1 MKNLFLIRHSKSSW
15 DTTVQDINRSIS
27 KRGVKDAH
35 LIASK
40 SVALV
45 PNSYI
50 VWCSKAKRTTETA
63 YIFSQYL
70 SIPIETIYF
79 SEDLYTFDEKK
90 LHEIIKKCKN
100 EHDNLILFG
109 HNEAI
114 TNFVNKFGN
123 LFIENVPTSG
133 VVSLQFDIENWND
146 LKKGST
152 LKTVFPRNFK
162 HEQIH

>member
-40 SVALV
+40 TVGLL
-45 PNSYI
+45 PKSYI
-50 VWCSKAKRTTETA
+50 VWSSIAKRTKETA
-63 YIFSQYL
+63 FIFSQYL
-70 SIPIETIYF
+70 SIPIETIFF
-79 SEDLYTFDEKK
+79 SDELYTFDEKK
-90 LHEIIKKCKN
+90 LFEIIKKCKN

-114 TNFVNKFGN
+114 TNFVNKFGD
-123 LFIENVPTSG
+123 LYIENVPTSG
-133 VVSLQFDIENWND
+133 LVALQFNTTDWLN
-146 LKKGST
+146 LGKG
-152 LKTVFPRNFK
+152 KTVTTLFPSDFK
-162 HEQIH
+162 NE

>member
-15 DTTVQDINRSIS
+15 DVPVQDINRSIS
-27 KRGVKDAH
+27 ARGVKDAH

-79 SEDLYTFDEKK
+79 
-90 LHEIIKKCKN
+90 
-100 EHDNLILFG
+100 
-109 HNEAI
+109 
-114 TNFVNKFGN
+114 
-123 LFIENVPTSG
+123 
-133 VVSLQFDIENWND
+133 
-146 LKKGST
+146 
-152 LKTVFPRNFK
+152 
-162 HEQIH
+162 

>member
-15 DTTVQDINRSIS
+15 DVPVQDINRSIS
-27 KRGVKDAH
+27 ARGVKDAH

-63 YIFSQYL
+63 YIFSEYL

-114 TNFVNKFGN
+114 TNFVNKFGDLN
-123 LFIENVPTSG
+123 IENVPTSG
-133 VVSLQFDIENWND
+133 LVAMQFNTEDWQN
-146 LKKGST
+146 LGKGKTIAT
-152 LKTVFPRNFK
+152 LFPSHFK
-162 HEQIH
+162 NE

>member
-40 SVALV
+40 TVALL
-45 PNSYI
+45 PKSYI
-50 VWCSKAKRTTETA
+50 VWSSIAKRTKETA
-63 YIFSQYL
+63 FIFSQYL
-70 SIPIETIYF
+70 SIPIETIFF
-79 SEDLYTFDEKK
+79 SDELYTFDEKK
-90 LHEIIKKCKN
+90 LFEIIKKCKN

-114 TNFVNKFGN
+114 TNFVNKFGD
-123 LFIENVPTSG
+123 LYIENVPTSG
-133 VVSLQFDIENWND
+133 LVAMQFNTEDWQNIG
-146 LKKGST
+146 KGKTIAT
-152 LKTVFPRNFK
+152 LFPSHFK
-162 HEQIH
+162 NE

>member
-15 DTTVQDINRSIS
+15 DVPVQDINRSIS
-27 KRGVKDAH
+27 ARGVKDAH

-63 YIFSQYL
+63 YIFSEYL

-114 TNFVNKFGN
+114 TNFVNKFGDLN
-123 LFIENVPTSG
+123 IENVPTSG
-133 VVSLQFDIENWND
+133 LVAMQFNTEDWQNIG
-146 LKKGST
+146 KGKTIAT
-152 LKTVFPRNFK
+152 LFPSHFK
-162 HEQIH
+162 NE

>member
-15 DTTVQDINRSIS
+15 DVPVQDINRSIS
-27 KRGVKDAH
+27 ARGVKDAH

-63 YIFSQYL
+63 YIFSEYL

-114 TNFVNKFGN
+114 TNFVNKFGD
-123 LFIENVPTSG
+123 LYIENVPTSG
-133 VVSLQFDIENWND
+133 LVAIQFNTEDWQN
-146 LKKGST
+146 LGKGKTIAT
-152 LKTVFPRNFK
+152 LFPSHFK
-162 HEQIH
+162 NE

>member
-15 DTTVQDINRSIS
+15 DVPVQDINRSIS
-27 KRGVKDAH
+27 ARGVKDAH

-114 TNFVNKFGN
+114 TNFVNKFGDLN
-123 LFIENVPTSG
+123 IENVPTSG
-133 VVSLQFDIENWND
+133 LVAMQFNTEDWQNIG
-146 LKKGST
+146 KGKTIAT
-152 LKTVFPRNFK
+152 LFPSHFK
-162 HEQIH
+162 NE